1 MHGSLCVDTCKLSV
15 CVQGTA
21 HFKHGLRLQAQT
33 QERIRR
39 MQQQAQALTASQL
52 ASYTRCSQYVFLLAI
67 CEESSWELCCHA
79 YHVDW
84 SNLAG

>member
-1 MHGSLCVDTCKLSV
+1 MHGSLCTDSHKLSG
-15 CVQGTA
+15 CMQDTA

-52 ASYTRCSQYVFLLAI
+52 ASHTR
-67 CEESSWELCCHA
+67 
-79 YHVDW
+79 
-84 SNLAG
+84 